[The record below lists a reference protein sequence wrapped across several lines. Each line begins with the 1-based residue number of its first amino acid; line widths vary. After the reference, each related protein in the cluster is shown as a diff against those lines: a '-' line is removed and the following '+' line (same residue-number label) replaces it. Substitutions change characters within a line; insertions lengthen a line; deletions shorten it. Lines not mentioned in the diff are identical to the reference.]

1 MPSRHTSLCQFFIS
15 TSVSTQ
21 CSAHADLCAQ
31 PVSALCA
38 PQAALGPLD
47 PFVTGMDPVERAMRL
62 GEDRDTVKEKED
74 PR

>member
-1 MPSRHTSLCQFFIS
+1 MSSLHTSLWHFCFS

-38 PQAALGPLD
+38 RQAALGPLD

-62 GEDRDTVKEKED
+62 GDDRDTVKEKED